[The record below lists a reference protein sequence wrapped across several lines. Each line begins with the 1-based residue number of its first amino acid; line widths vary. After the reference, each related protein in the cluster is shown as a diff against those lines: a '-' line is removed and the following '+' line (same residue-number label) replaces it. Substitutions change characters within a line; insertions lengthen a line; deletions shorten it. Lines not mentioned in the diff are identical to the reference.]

1 MIPRW
6 VANELEIAIL
16 NLFVD
21 IRVRYP
27 NLIVGKL
34 ERDTVKRAMEEG
46 ITASQVSAVRD
57 IERFE
62 AEMWWRIDYQLLVDA
77 CTSADA
83 EECEWA
89 LNAVVV
95 ILIPSP

>member
-1 MIPRW
+1 MLPLSYAAL
-6 VANELEIAIL
+6 ANELQIAIL

-46 ITASQVSAVRD
+46 ITASQVSRSV
-57 IERFE
+57 
-62 AEMWWRIDYQLLVDA
+62 LG
-77 CTSADA
+77 
-83 EECEWA
+83 
-89 LNAVVV
+89 
-95 ILIPSP
+95 

>member
-1 MIPRW
+1 LNAQP
-6 VANELEIAIL
+6 ANELQIAIL

-46 ITASQVSAVRD
+46 ITASQVSYGTSILRPIAA
-57 IERFE
+57 IL
-62 AEMWWRIDYQLLVDA
+62 RI
-77 CTSADA
+77 S
-83 EECEWA
+83 EG
-89 LNAVVV
+89 VVEKW
-95 ILIPSP
+95 

>member
-1 MIPRW
+1 MIRLHGLQLA
-6 VANELEIAIL
+6 ANELEIAIL

-46 ITASQVSAVRD
+46 ITANQVSTDVHFGFSQSNNRLF
-57 IERFE
+57 RF
-62 AEMWWRIDYQLLVDA
+62 V
-77 CTSADA
+77 
-83 EECEWA
+83 
-89 LNAVVV
+89 
-95 ILIPSP
+95 

>member
-1 MIPRW
+1 MSFRYGVGRDERRADTW
-6 VANELEIAIL
+6 KANELEIAIL

-46 ITASQVSAVRD
+46 ITASQVRRAVR
-57 IERFE
+57 
-62 AEMWWRIDYQLLVDA
+62 V
-77 CTSADA
+77 T
-83 EECEWA
+83 
-89 LNAVVV
+89 
-95 ILIPSP
+95 